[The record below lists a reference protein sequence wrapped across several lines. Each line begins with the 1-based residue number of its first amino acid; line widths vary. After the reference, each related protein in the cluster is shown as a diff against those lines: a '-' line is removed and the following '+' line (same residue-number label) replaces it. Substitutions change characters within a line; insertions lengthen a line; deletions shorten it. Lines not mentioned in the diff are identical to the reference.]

1 MAETSKGTI
10 EELLKEFVALV
21 SREIR
26 LDAAYWFG
34 STVHND
40 AGENSDIDIALVSPD
55 FTGVRFDD
63 AKRLFP
69 FVIRVDSRIE
79 VHPYP
84 RTRFH
89 EGTPLVAEI
98 LRTGKKV
105 A

>member
-1 MAETSKGTI
+1 MR
-10 EELLKEFVALV
+10 EFVALV
-21 SREIR
+21 GREIR
-26 LDAAYWFG
+26 LEGAYWFG
-34 STVHND
+34 STTRQG
-40 AGENSDIDIALVSPD
+40 AGEASDIDVALVSPD
-55 FTGVRFDD
+55 FKGVRFDD

-69 FVIRVDSRIE
+69 LVIRVDSRIE

-84 RTRFH
+84 PSKFH